1 MPQEEIKQEDAKMA
15 DESDKA
21 RDKEQSKKDEAEES
35 RWNSHHIQGMPAF
48 EVAADILEVD
58 TNDLSKKQHA

>member
-1 MPQEEIKQEDAKMA
+1 MA

-35 RWNSHHIQGMPAF
+35 RWNSHHVQGMPAF